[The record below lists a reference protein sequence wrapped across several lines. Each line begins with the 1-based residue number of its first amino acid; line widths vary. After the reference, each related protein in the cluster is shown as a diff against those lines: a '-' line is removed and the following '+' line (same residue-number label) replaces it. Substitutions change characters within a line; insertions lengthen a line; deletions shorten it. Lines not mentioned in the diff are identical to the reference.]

1 MPFGS
6 DTIVSDGHSTRGT
19 DHGRVSSPGS
29 TVLAVIES
37 CVDDIRFSA
46 SRAYVRDGADV

>member
-1 MPFGS
+1 
-6 DTIVSDGHSTRGT
+6 STRGT